1 MVQNNSSVRDYAIES
16 KLPNHEGKIITTKLV
31 EDAVYKVNEMYGIQT
46 LVSLKAGDNLGET
59 DIVMETTPSDSFV
72 SVLFY
77 GDNYGIKESSRYKGG
92 ASMSFNNIAH
102 QGDSLNAYLQR
113 SDEAQTNYGINYTTF
128 LGNLKITRSYSKG
141 NYTLGE
147 FGENLTL

>member
-1 MVQNNSSVRDYAIES
+1 
-16 KLPNHEGKIITTKLV
+16 
-31 EDAVYKVNEMYGIQT
+31 MYGIQT

-59 DIVMETTPSDSFV
+59 DIVIETTPSDSFV

-77 GDNYGIKESSRYKGG
+77 GDNYGIKESGRYKGG

-102 QGDSLNAYLQR
+102 QGDGLNAYLQR

-128 LGNLKITRSYSKG
+128 LRNLKITRSYSKG